1 MRGGE
6 KVKPAE
12 VLKET
17 RSAPRTAQQLARTSS
32 AGQRGRHMEDGSAA
46 DAVGRHGA
54 ACARWLQLH
63 ITSKK
68 A

>member
-6 KVKPAE
+6 KVNPAE

-17 RSAPRTAQQLARTSS
+17 RSAPRTAQQLARASS

-54 ACARWLQLH
+54 A
-63 ITSKK
+63 
-68 A
+68 